1 MGRDDLYITVPSF
14 FRCPISLD
22 VMKSPVSLCTGVT
35 YDRASIQRWLDD
47 GNNTCPATMQVLKTK
62 ELVPNRNLQ
71 RLIQIWFDSVAR
83 HQPYTFSEPK
93 SVVVP
98 SQNQV
103 KLLVKHLNNN
113 WFSSLSKILHFA
125 KESEQNREFLARID
139 WFFNKVIYFM
149 RNEEF
154 DFKIVEKVVKLLDLM
169 SNNISD
175 KKPLL
180 ETNCL
185 STILLVL
192 QRGNSDSQIQA
203 VRLLESVAA
212 DEESKLKMAQ
222 KEGLIPELVKSLMKE
237 NNPRLIEATLACLIA
252 ITIPKSIKIKLI
264 QHRTIPELKNLL
276 SQPNTTISITEK
288 SLELQEALS
297 TCKEE
302 RAAEIWRDSVLL
314 QRVVEKV
321 MKVSS
326 NATEHAVAILW
337 SGCYLFRERKARE
350 AVAGGGGNGMMM
362 TKLLLLIQSNCSPA
376 VRLMSADLLKL
387 FRVSSKLCL
396 SSYDT
401 KTTHIMPF

>member
-1 MGRDDLYITVPSF
+1 MGRDDLYITVPCF

-22 VMKSPVSLCTGVT
+22 VMKYPVSLCTGVT
-35 YDRASIQRWLDD
+35 YDRASIQQWLDD

-83 HQPYTFSEPK
+83 CQPD

-103 KLLVKHLNNN
+103 KLLVKHLDNNN
-113 WFSSLSKILHFA
+113 CFSSLTKILHFA
-125 KESEQNREFLARID
+125 KESGGNREFLARINLFLD
-139 WFFNKVIYFM
+139 KVFDFM
-149 RNEEF
+149 RNEEI
-154 DFKIVEKVVKLLDLM
+154 DIKIVEKVVELLDLM

-185 STILLVL
+185 SKIFLIL
-192 QRGNSDSQIQA
+192 QRGNSDSQIRA
-203 VRLLESVAA
+203 VRILESVAV
-212 DEESKLKMAQ
+212 DEESKLKIAQ
-222 KEGLIPELVKSLMKE
+222 KEGLIPELVKSLRKE
-237 NNPRLIEATLACLIA
+237 KNPILIEASLSCLIA
-252 ITIPKSIKIKLI
+252 ITIPKRIKIKLI

-276 SQPNTTISITEK
+276 SQPNTIISITEK
-288 SLELQEALS
+288 SLKLLEALS
-297 TCKEE
+297 SCKEE
-302 RAAEIWRDSVLL
+302 KVEIWQDSVLL
-314 QRVVEKV
+314 QRVFEKV

-337 SGCYLFRERKARE
+337 SGCYLFRERKAQE
-350 AVAGGGGNGMMM
+350 AVVGSSNGM
-362 TKLLLLIQSNCSPA
+362 TKLLLLMQSNCSPA
-376 VRLMSADLLKL
+376 VRQMSADLLKI
-387 FRVSSKLCL
+387 FQVNSKLCL

-401 KTTHIMPF
+401 KITHIMPF

>member
-83 HQPYTFSEPK
+83 RQLDAVSGPK
-93 SVVVP
+93 SVFVP
-98 SQNQV
+98 SRNQV
-103 KLLVKHLNNN
+103 KLLIKHLDNNN
-113 WFSSLSKILHFA
+113 CFSSLTKILHFA
-125 KESEQNREFLARID
+125 KESDENRQFLARID
-139 WFFNKVIYFM
+139 CFFNKVFDFM

-154 DFKIVEKVVKLLDLM
+154 DFKLVEKVVKLLDLM
-169 SNNISD
+169 SNNVSD

-203 VRLLESVAA
+203 VRLLESVAI
-212 DEESKLKMAQ
+212 DEESKLKIAH
-222 KEGLIPELVKSLMKE
+222 KEGLIPELVKSLRKE
-237 NNPRLIEATLACLIA
+237 KNPRLIEASLSCLIA
-252 ITIPKSIKIKLI
+252 ITTPKRVKIKLI

-276 SQPNTTISITEK
+276 SQPNTTIPITEK
-288 SLELQEALS
+288 SLKLLEALS

-302 RAAEIWRDSVLL
+302 RAAEIWRDTVLL

-326 NATEHAVAILW
+326 NATEHSVAILW

-350 AVAGGGGNGMMM
+350 AVAGGGNGMMM
-362 TKLLLLIQSNCSPA
+362 TKLLLLMQSNCSPA
-376 VRLMSADLLKL
+376 VRQMSADLLKI

-396 SSYDT
+396 SSYNT